1 MSAKARFLKK
11 LQDQQPH
18 PRTFDSKSEADIAE
32 FGIRMERLQESME
45 GWLAETGIQIESLPV
60 SVLDLFAGG
69 SSFTVPGLV
78 LRYENRL
85 IKFTPVFLYGQGVT
99 GGVEVTLSSDGLVMP
114 LYRLFM
120 RSSEEANWSYSVY
133 GGVATHRKAFSEE
146 VFFEMIA
153 HLLPD

>member
-11 LQDQQPH
+11 LQDQQPQ
-18 PRTFDSKSEADIAE
+18 PRSFDSKSEADIAE
-32 FGIRMERLQESME
+32 FGMQMTKLQETME
-45 GWLAETGIQIESLPV
+45 GWLTGTGIQIENEAV

-69 SSFTVPGLV
+69 RSFSVPGLV
-78 LRYENRL
+78 LGYENQT

-99 GGVEVTLSSDGLVMP
+99 GGVDVTLFCDGRNTA

-120 RSSEEANWSYSVY
+120 RSSDDVSWSYSVY
-133 GGVATHRKAFSEE
+133 GGVASHRKAFNED
-146 VFFEMIA
+146 VFFEMVG